1 MRIGRE
7 SSEMRVPVSGPW
19 VTRSWRAVR
28 ARPRPRARPPP
39 GTSARK
45 PAAPYRSDRTTR
57 SENSTKIQRRAKKP
71 ALVSCST
78 SSGTS
83 RRTPPSTRRAD
94 GPDSLTTEHQA
105 GVPDPDHV
113 AVVELPRLDRVPVHG
128 GAVGRPEVRQRG
140 VVTIPVD
147 LEVAAR
153 HAGVGQA
160 ERGVLPTTDDVGAL
174 GQLVAATGAVVQ
186 ADGGR
191 QLLLVAVPSALLL
204 AVAGLLTVAA
214 LLVRVVAA
222 VVALVVGRLVA
233 AALLAVALVV
243 AGLAV
248 AGLRRVGLRAA
259 VAGLALRVVAG
270 VVALRGAALLGVA
283 GVVAR
288 VSGLAGLTGVV
299 ALRGALGVAALRGVA
314 RLAVALGLAL
324 VVTTAALVVALGGV
338 RLLTV
343 AGGATVV
350 AVVAVLLR
358 VARLLA
364 HGCFSCVACSDG
376 VPAGS
381 VGVHGRAGAELS
393 RVQRI
398 GALQEDYDLAVG
410 VPPLVGELLGD
421 RAGQRIHD
429 LRPVT
434 PHASEIGGAEQHRE
448 PVGRQQA
455 APGELLDMVLG
466 FPQQRLHN
474 FLGND
479 TATEDPREGVA
490 HQSLK

>member
-128 GAVGRPEVRQRG
+128 GAVGGSQVRQRG

-160 ERGVLPTTDDVGAL
+160 ERGVLPPTDDVGAL
-174 GQLVAATGAVVQ
+174 GELVAATGAVVQ

-270 VVALRGAALLGVA
+270 VVA
-283 GVVAR
+283 
-288 VSGLAGLTGVV
+288 
-299 ALRGALGVAALRGVA
+299 
-314 RLAVALGLAL
+314 RLVVALGLAL
-324 VVTTAALVVALGGV
+324 VVTTAALVVTLGGV